1 MADILT
7 PKQEA
12 FCAAYIETGNA
23 SEAYRRAYSVEKMK
37 PETVH
42 RAAKEMLDNPKITA
56 RLKELQAPMI
66 EAALLTYESH
76 LKRLAELAEAAAAA
90 GQFSAAITAE
100 VNRGKVAGLYIEKK
114 QVSGPDGGP
123 MQSSMT
129 VKFVDG

>member
-1 MADILT
+1 MATILT

-23 SEAYRRAYSVEKMK
+23 SEAYRRSYSAEKMK
-37 PETVH
+37 PATVN
-42 RAAKEMLDNPKITA
+42 RSAKELLDNRNITA

-66 EAALLTYESH
+66 EEAQLTYGSH
-76 LKRLAELAEAAAAA
+76 LKRLAELAEAAAKA

-114 QVSGPDGGP
+114 QVTGADGGP